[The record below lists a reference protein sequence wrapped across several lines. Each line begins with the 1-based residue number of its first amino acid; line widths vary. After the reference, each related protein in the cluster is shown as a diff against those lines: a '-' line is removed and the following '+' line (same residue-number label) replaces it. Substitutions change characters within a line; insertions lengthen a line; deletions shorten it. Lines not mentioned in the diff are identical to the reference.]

1 MMKRAFVTNNL
12 RFSVR
17 NKAAAKLRK
26 PPKVFSVCFLTSKTD
41 YLRIFSP
48 FSVFYGFNIARIDI
62 NFKWVRILSARL
74 TPPRRRDYQLKV
86 ENVGADIIRPFKKR
100 RFAREHLIRQN
111 LRFCHLPLK
120 GKAEWLNLAGWDY
133 NPSVCFADTSLCTRE
148 AFRIPSQPS
157 RTSR

>member
-74 TPPRRRDYQLKV
+74 TPPRRRRGTIEDGGGGIIPDRLRWIRKI
-86 ENVGADIIRPFKKR
+86 NVGRGLAPAVIFVYYVPPF
-100 RFAREHLIRQN
+100 L
-111 LRFCHLPLK
+111 
-120 GKAEWLNLAGWDY
+120 
-133 NPSVCFADTSLCTRE
+133 
-148 AFRIPSQPS
+148 
-157 RTSR
+157 